1 MLGSYLKY
9 LLQRKSKYKVHSPF
23 VYELMT
29 KVLYDK
35 GPNRDY
41 DTMMRISRLLDGKR
55 YATRRRRKEG
65 RLLYRLVNFLEPEAV
80 VSFGT
85 LSALNTTALAL
96 GNLQT
101 KVYLDH
107 SSSFLETMN
116 SMGVVN
122 VNLLRRD
129 KPEQEQ
135 LERLSLDFVFF
146 GLNDFGEDTWNK
158 LEEAYAQANEETVL
172 IFEGIHHSHR
182 TEAAWAAI
190 KADDD
195 VTLSIDVYSLGLVF
209 FREGMEKQDFVLKY

>member
-1 MLGSYLKY
+1 M
-9 LLQRKSKYKVHSPF
+9 
-23 VYELMT
+23 
-29 KVLYDK
+29 
-35 GPNRDY
+35 
-41 DTMMRISRLLDGKR
+41 
-55 YATRRRRKEG
+55 
-65 RLLYRLVNFLEPEAV
+65 
-80 VSFGT
+80 SFGT

-107 SSSFLETMN
+107 SADFLETMY

-135 LERLSLDFVFF
+135 LERLSLDYVFF

-172 IFEGIHHSHR
+172 IFEGIHHSGR
-182 TEAAWAAI
+182 TEEAWEAI
-190 KADDD
+190 ISDED
-195 VTLSIDVYSLGLVF
+195 VTLSMDLYSVGIVF
-209 FREGMEKQDFVLKY
+209 FREGIEKQDFVLKY

>member
-1 MLGSYLKY
+1 M
-9 LLQRKSKYKVHSPF
+9 LQRKSKYKVHSPF
-23 VYELMT
+23 VYDFMT

-35 GPNRDY
+35 GTNRDY
-41 DTMMRISRLLDGKR
+41 DTMLRISRLLDGKKFP
-55 YATRRRRKEG
+55 TRARRKEA
-65 RLLYRLVNFLEPEAV
+65 RLLYRLVNYLEPEAV

-107 SSSFLETMN
+107 SADFLETMN

-129 KPEQEQ
+129 KPEREQ
-135 LERLSLDFVFF
+135 LERLTLDFVFF

-158 LEEAYAQANEETVL
+158 LEEALTQANEETVL
-172 IFEGIHHSHR
+172 IFEGIHHSNR
-182 TEAAWAAI
+182 TEAAWEAI
-190 KADDD
+190 VADED
-195 VTLSIDVYSLGLVF
+195 VTLSIDVYTLGIVF
-209 FREGMEKQDFVLKY
+209 FREGVEKQEFVLKY

>member
-1 MLGSYLKY
+1 MGRDTLRVRVAKKRDCSIVWSTILSLS
-9 LLQRKSKYKVHSPF
+9 LLC
-23 VYELMT
+23 
-29 KVLYDK
+29 
-35 GPNRDY
+35 
-41 DTMMRISRLLDGKR
+41 
-55 YATRRRRKEG
+55 
-65 RLLYRLVNFLEPEAV
+65 RLVRFQHSILHNYLEPESV

-107 SSSFLETMN
+107 SADFLETMN

-129 KPEQEQ
+129 KPEPEQ
-135 LERLSLDFVFF
+135 LERLSLDYVFF

-172 IFEGIHHSHR
+172 IFEGIHHSGR
-182 TEAAWAAI
+182 TEEAWEAI
-190 KADDD
+190 IADED
-195 VTLSIDVYSLGLVF
+195 VTLSMDLYSVGIVF
-209 FREGMEKQDFVLKY
+209 FREGIEKQDFVLKY

>member
-1 MLGSYLKY
+1 MLTSYLKY
-9 LLQRKSKYKVHSPF
+9 LFRRKSKYKVHSPF
-23 VYELMT
+23 VYDFMT

-35 GPNRDY
+35 GPNIDY
-41 DTMMRISRLLDGKR
+41 DTMLRISRLLDGKR
-55 YATRRRRKEG
+55 YATRSRRKEA
-65 RLLYRLVNFLEPEAV
+65 RLLYRLVNYLEPEAV

-107 SSSFLETMN
+107 SADFLETMY

-135 LERLSLDFVFF
+135 LERLSLDYVFF
-146 GLNDFGEDTWNK
+146 GLNDFGEDTGFIIRVVQRK
-158 LEEAYAQANEETVL
+158 LGKPLLPTKT
-172 IFEGIHHSHR
+172 SP
-182 TEAAWAAI
+182 
-190 KADDD
+190 
-195 VTLSIDVYSLGLVF
+195 
-209 FREGMEKQDFVLKY
+209 

>member
-1 MLGSYLKY
+1 
-9 LLQRKSKYKVHSPF
+9 
-23 VYELMT
+23 MT

-35 GPNRDY
+35 GPNIDY
-41 DTMMRISRLLDGKR
+41 DTMLRISRLLDGKR
-55 YATRRRRKEG
+55 YATRSRRKEA
-65 RLLYRLVNFLEPEAV
+65 RLLYRLVNYLEPEAV

-107 SSSFLETMN
+107 SADFLETMY

-135 LERLSLDFVFF
+135 L
-146 GLNDFGEDTWNK
+146 
-158 LEEAYAQANEETVL
+158 
-172 IFEGIHHSHR
+172 
-182 TEAAWAAI
+182 
-190 KADDD
+190 
-195 VTLSIDVYSLGLVF
+195 
-209 FREGMEKQDFVLKY
+209 